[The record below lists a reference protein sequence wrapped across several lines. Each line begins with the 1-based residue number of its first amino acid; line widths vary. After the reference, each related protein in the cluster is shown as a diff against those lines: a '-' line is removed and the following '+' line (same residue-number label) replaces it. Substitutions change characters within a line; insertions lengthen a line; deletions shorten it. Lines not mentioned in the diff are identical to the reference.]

1 MMNRSLAKV
10 ISKQYTM
17 LAAVLILL
25 AGGLVLLPKYEKH
38 EGIKPEELLNKVI
51 SPERYIKSD
60 VLAERLI
67 NKDPSIL
74 LIDVRD
80 SLSYSKYTLPNA
92 VNIPIK
98 NMFDE
103 EFDGY
108 LDQNEYEVVLFSN
121 DNLLS
126 DQVWILGNRLGYKN
140 LHVLKGGLNE
150 WYQTIIN
157 PQKPT
162 EEMPKE
168 AYDLYTFRKAS
179 SKYFGVGY
187 KEDVIVTKQPVRKII
202 SKPVTKKVITVKK
215 KKKAPTEGGC

>member
-126 DQVWILGNRLGYKN
+126 DQVWIIGNRLGYKN

-187 KEDVIVTKQPVRKII
+187 KEDVIVTKQTIRKTV
-202 SKPVTKKVITVKK
+202 SKPAPKKVITLKK
-215 KKKAPTEGGC
+215 KKKAPAEGGC